1 MENHPPRHERNRRRA
16 WSLRAVVAL
25 VVVAGLLLAGPELAL
40 LRNLSIAGDAKA
52 ISGVTTFLN
61 DLKGYLVSICLGGIS
76 VAGVAVAAAKF
87 AGHSRA
93 NDMIFNIGVGIAI
106 LAAIPTVVA

>member
-1 MENHPPRHERNRRRA
+1 MTSTQGDPVIDNRPPGQERNGRHARTLA
-16 WSLRAVVAL
+16 ALAAL
-25 VVVAGLLLAGPELAL
+25 VFVAGLLLAGPELAL

-106 LAAIPTVVA
+106 